1 LKAKGQNIIIE
12 KDDVDCRLSTWIIRN
27 NKRLNFNSVNTICRK
42 GLVRVNGLK
51 TKASYRLV
59 IGDVIS
65 LPSRSLIASDNKP
78 NPKIDPKLERDLIE
92 SIIFKDKYLIA
103 INKPEGLASQ
113 GGSYQGDRH
122 IDAYKSSLQF
132 DADDPPRLIHRLDKD
147 TSGVLLLARDIKAAN
162 IFTSLFKERS
172 IEKVYWALVEGVPKK
187 EEGKLENYIN
197 EEDIWK
203 PKIRRDPIEKKSG
216 WNKLNRKKAL
226 SYYKVIETVGSRY
239 SWLQLKPT
247 TGRTHQLRIHCAE
260 LGTTIVGDR
269 KYTTSKSNSSKELPF
284 GSKKLFLHARS
295 ITFVHPIS
303 RKSIN
308 IEAKL
313 PIHMSSVWKH
323 FGWEV

>member
-1 LKAKGQNIIIE
+1 MKSKGQNIIIQ

-65 LPSRSLIASDNKP
+65 LPSLSLIASDNKP

-162 IFTSLFKERS
+162 IFTSLFKEKS

-269 KYTTSKSNSSKELPF
+269 KYTTTKSNSSKELPF

>member
-1 LKAKGQNIIIE
+1 MKAKGQNIIIK

-65 LPSRSLIASDNKP
+65 MPRLSLNSSDDKSI
-78 NPKIDPKLERDLIE
+78 PKIDPKLERELINA
-92 SIIFKDKYLIA
+92 IIFKDKYLIA

-132 DADDPPRLIHRLDKD
+132 DAEDVPRLIHRLDKD
-147 TSGVLLLARDIKAAN
+147 TSGVLLLARDLRSAN
-162 IFTSLFKERS
+162 IFNSLFKEKS

-187 EEGKLENYIN
+187 EEGKLESSIG

-203 PKIRRDPIEKKSG
+203 PSIQRDPIGEKSG
-216 WNKLNRKKAL
+216 LNKTNKKKAI
-226 SYYKVIETVGSRY
+226 SYYKLIEKVGSKY
-239 SWLQLKPT
+239 SWLQLKPA

-269 KYTTSKSNSSKELPF
+269 KYTNSRSKNSKDLPF

-295 ITFVHPIS
+295 ITFISPIS
-303 RKSIN
+303 KKTIN
-308 IEAKL
+308 IEADL
-313 PIHMSSVWKH
+313 PKHMSSVWNY

>member
-1 LKAKGQNIIIE
+1 MEAEGQNIIIE
-12 KDDVDCRLSTWIIRN
+12 KDDVDCRLSTWIIRH

-65 LPSRSLIASDNKP
+65 MSRISLNASDNIP
-78 NPKIDPKLERDLIE
+78 ITKIDPKLEKELIE
-92 SIIFKDKYLIA
+92 SVIFKDKYLIA
-103 INKPEGLASQ
+103 INKPEGIASQ

-132 DADDPPRLIHRLDKD
+132 DADDAPRLIHRLDKD
-147 TSGVLLLARDIKAAN
+147 TSGVLLLARDIKAAS
-162 IFTSLFKERS
+162 IFTSLFKEKS

-187 EEGKLENYIN
+187 EEGKLESPIG

-203 PKIRRDPIEKKSG
+203 PKIQRDLSRGKGGCNKANKKKAVTYYKLIEK
-216 WNKLNRKKAL
+216 
-226 SYYKVIETVGSRY
+226 VGSKY
-239 SWLQLKPT
+239 SWLQLKPA

-269 KYTTSKSNSSKELPF
+269 KYTNSQSKNSKDLPF

-295 ITFVHPIS
+295 IIFISPIS
-303 RKSIN
+303 KKTIN
-308 IEAKL
+308 IEAGL
-313 PIHMSSVWKH
+313 PKHMSSVWKY

>member
-1 LKAKGQNIIIE
+1 MKAKGQNIIIE

-65 LPSRSLIASDNKP
+65 LPSLSLIASDNKP

-162 IFTSLFKERS
+162 IFTSLFKEKS

>member
-1 LKAKGQNIIIE
+1 MKAKGQNIIIQ
-12 KDDVDCRLSTWIIRN
+12 KDDVDCRLSTWIIRS

-65 LPSRSLIASDNKP
+65 MPSLASNISDNKS
-78 NPKIDPKLERDLIE
+78 NPKIDSKLEAEIIK
-92 SIIFKDKYLIA
+92 SIIFKDKDLIA

-132 DADDPPRLIHRLDKD
+132 DADDAPRLIHRLDKD
-147 TSGVLLLARDIKAAN
+147 TSGVLLLARDIKSAHS
-162 IFTSLFKERS
+162 FTSLFKEKS
-172 IEKVYWALVEGVPKK
+172 IMKVYWALVEGVPKK
-187 EEGKLENYIN
+187 EEGKLESYIG

-203 PKIRRDPIEKKSG
+203 PNIKRDPIGEKTG
-216 WNKLNRKKAL
+216 WNKADKRKAL
-226 SYYKVIETVGSRY
+226 SYYKVIEKVGSQY
-239 SWLQLKPT
+239 SWLELKPA

-260 LGTTIVGDR
+260 LGTSIVGDR
-269 KYTTSKSNSSKELPF
+269 KYTNSQSKNSNDLAF

-295 ITFVHPIS
+295 ITFIHPRS
-303 RKSIN
+303 KKRIN
-308 IEAKL
+308 IEAEL
-313 PIHMSSVWKH
+313 PIHMSSVWKN
-323 FGWEV
+323 FGWEF

>member
-1 LKAKGQNIIIE
+1 MKAKGQNIIIK
-12 KDDVDCRLSTWIIRN
+12 KDEVDCRLSTWIIRN
-27 NKRLNFNSVNTICRK
+27 YKRLNFNSVNIICRK

-59 IGDVIS
+59 IGDVITMPNLS
-65 LPSRSLIASDNKP
+65 SNFSDNKSI
-78 NPKIDPKLERDLIE
+78 PKIDLKLERELINA
-92 SIIFKDKYLIA
+92 IIFKDKYLIA

-132 DADDPPRLIHRLDKD
+132 DAEDVPRLIHRLDKD
-147 TSGVLLLARDIKAAN
+147 TSGVLLLARDLKAAN
-162 IFTSLFKERS
+162 IFTSLFKEKS

-187 EEGKLENYIN
+187 EEGKLESSIG

-203 PKIRRDPIEKKSG
+203 PGIQRDPIGEKSD
-216 WNKLNRKKAL
+216 WNKANKKKAI
-226 SYYKVIETVGSRY
+226 SYYKLIEKVGSKY
-239 SWLQLKPT
+239 SWLQLKPA

-269 KYTTSKSNSSKELPF
+269 KYTNSQSKNFKDLPL

-295 ITFVHPIS
+295 ITFISPIS
-303 RKSIN
+303 KKMIN
-308 IEAKL
+308 IEADL
-313 PIHMSSVWKH
+313 PKHMSSVWNY

>member
-1 LKAKGQNIIIE
+1 MKAKGQNIIIK
-12 KDDVDCRLSTWIIRN
+12 KDEVDCRLSTWIIRN
-27 NKRLNFNSVNTICRK
+27 YKRLNFNSVNIICRK

-59 IGDVIS
+59 IGDVITMPNLS
-65 LPSRSLIASDNKP
+65 SNFSDNKSI
-78 NPKIDPKLERDLIE
+78 PKIDLKLERELINA
-92 SIIFKDKYLIA
+92 IIFKDKYLIA

-132 DADDPPRLIHRLDKD
+132 DAEDVPRLIHRLDKD
-147 TSGVLLLARDIKAAN
+147 TSGVLLLARDLKAAN
-162 IFTSLFKERS
+162 IFTSLFKEKS

-187 EEGKLENYIN
+187 EEGKLESSIG

-203 PKIRRDPIEKKSG
+203 PSIQSDPIGEKSG
-216 WNKLNRKKAL
+216 SNKANKKKAI
-226 SYYKVIETVGSRY
+226 SYYKLIEKVGSKY
-239 SWLQLKPT
+239 SWLQLKPA
-247 TGRTHQLRIHCAE
+247 TGRTHQLRIHCAK

-269 KYTTSKSNSSKELPF
+269 KYTNSQSKNSKNLPF

-295 ITFVHPIS
+295 ITFISPIS
-303 RKSIN
+303 KKMIN
-308 IEAKL
+308 IEADL
-313 PIHMSSVWKH
+313 PKHMSSVWNY

>member
-1 LKAKGQNIIIE
+1 MKAKGQNIIIE

-42 GLVRVNGLK
+42 GLVRVNGQK

-65 LPSRSLIASDNKP
+65 LPSLSLIASDNKP

-162 IFTSLFKERS
+162 IFTSLFKEKS

-197 EEDIWK
+197 EKDIWK

-303 RKSIN
+303 RKPIN